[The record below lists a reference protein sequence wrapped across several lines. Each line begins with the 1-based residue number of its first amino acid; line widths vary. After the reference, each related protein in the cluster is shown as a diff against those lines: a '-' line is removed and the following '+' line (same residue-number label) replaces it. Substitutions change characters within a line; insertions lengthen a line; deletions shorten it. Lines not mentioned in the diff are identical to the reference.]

1 MGAIRVSVVGQS
13 GAGKSTFAQRL
24 SERLGIARLEL
35 DGVFHQEDWRP
46 LPVELFRTEVFEF
59 VSETGSWVVDGN
71 YGVVRPIVWSKS
83 THVVWLD
90 LPKIVF
96 MRRLIGRSVRR
107 IVAREQLWNGNRE
120 GVRNLFS
127 RDVDE
132 NVVLHAWQTYAANQT
147 LFGQAC
153 LDEQWRHVRFIRVR
167 NDREVEKCLDSLSR
181 LYEVDG
187 CLDG

>member
-13 GAGKSTFAQRL
+13 GAGKSTFARRL

-35 DGVFHQEDWRP
+35 DGVFHQNDWRP
-46 LPVELFRTEVFEF
+46 LPVDQFRIRVFEF

-71 YGVVRPIVWSKS
+71 YGVVRPIVWAKS

-90 LPKIVF
+90 LPKSVF

-107 IVAREQLWNGNRE
+107 IFAREQLWNGNRE
-120 GVRNLFS
+120 GLRNLFS

-132 NVVLHAWQTYAANQT
+132 NVVLHAWQTYDANQT
-147 LFGQAC
+147 LFGQAF

-167 NDREVEKCLDSLSR
+167 TDGEVDKCLDSLSR
-181 LYEVDG
+181 LYEGEG